1 MGAERTRRQRTL
13 RRSVTLNGRGLFC
26 GQDVRLELCPESDNF
41 GIVFERVD
49 LPTPVQV
56 PALIEF
62 VVPQPRCTVIQ
73 HNGAHVAVIEHV
85 MAALA
90 GMQVDNCL
98 VRLNAPEP
106 PGCDGSARA
115 FVELIDEAGVVEQT
129 TDREVF
135 VVPEAVTVLESHDV
149 GIAAMPPRTD
159 EYEIGFLLDYGV
171 GPIHPQG
178 HCCELSPQQFRSHIA
193 AARTFVLRR
202 EVEALQAQGIGL
214 KATPQDLLVF
224 DTHGPIDN
232 ALRFNDECARHKLLD
247 CVGDFALFGCDL
259 RGRFVAQQSGHRL
272 NHALVRELRK
282 LRSQAGTVKADS
294 SSPTFRRAG

>member
-1 MGAERTRRQRTL
+1 MRDERTRRQRTL
-13 RRSVTLNGRGLFC
+13 SRSVALDGHGLFC
-26 GQDVRLELCPESDNF
+26 GQDVRLELCPAPEDH
-41 GIVFERVD
+41 GIVFERID
-49 LPTPVQV
+49 LPTPIRI
-56 PALIEF
+56 PALIDF

-73 HNGAHVAVIEHV
+73 QGGAHVAVIEHV

-106 PGCDGSARA
+106 PGCDGSAIA

-129 TDREVF
+129 AEREVF
-135 VVPEAVTVLESHDV
+135 SVPEAVTVVESHDV
-149 GIAAMPPRTD
+149 GVAAMPPRTD
-159 EYEIGFLLDYGV
+159 EYEIGFLLDYGN

-178 HCCELSPQQFRSHIA
+178 HCCQLSPEEFRSHIA
-193 AARTFVLRR
+193 AARTFVLRK
-202 EVEALQAQGIGL
+202 EVEALRAQGIGL
-214 KATPQDLLVF
+214 RATPQDLLVF

-232 ALRFNDECARHKLLD
+232 SLRFRDECARHKLLD

-282 LRSQAGTVKADS
+282 LREQAGAAEGH
-294 SSPTFRRAG
+294 SPSQKLRRVG